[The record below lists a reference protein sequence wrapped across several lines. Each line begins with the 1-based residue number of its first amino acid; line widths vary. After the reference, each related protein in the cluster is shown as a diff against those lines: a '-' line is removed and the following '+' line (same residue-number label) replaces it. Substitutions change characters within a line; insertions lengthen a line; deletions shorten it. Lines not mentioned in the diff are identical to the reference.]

1 MTKWKRLRR
10 RKERKRTEELRG
22 SKAEEKPEE
31 QTFRLKQER
40 ERVEFEKQLAL
51 TESEKTS
58 GNIQYSQETEKLDNT
73 KNSKPT
79 TILAQIPRYAYL
91 LAIFALLSGV
101 FFPLITPG
109 IPFDHVIQGVATLFL
124 GLAGGILLF
133 KATTS
138 DNRRGIL
145 IAIGF
150 ALITICLVLVYH
162 IKETFTSLYF

>member
-1 MTKWKRLRR
+1 MTKWKRLKKLRE
-10 RKERKRTEELRG
+10 KKRFEAEALRP
-22 SKAEEKPEE
+22 KAEREEAKQTEPEKIS
-31 QTFRLKQER
+31 K
-40 ERVEFEKQLAL
+40 
-51 TESEKTS
+51 
-58 GNIQYSQETEKLDNT
+58 NIQQSQEIEKLDST
-73 KNSKPT
+73 KNSKPM

-91 LAIFALLSGV
+91 LAIFALLTGV

-109 IPFDHVIQGVATLFL
+109 IPYDHVIQGTATLFL

-150 ALITICLVLVYH
+150 VLIAICLALIYH
-162 IKETFTSLYF
+162 VQDSFSSLYF

>member
-1 MTKWKRLRR
+1 MTKWKRLRKLR
-10 RKERKRTEELRG
+10 EKKRFEAEVLRP
-22 SKAEEKPEE
+22 KAEGEEVKQTEPEKISENI
-31 QTFRLKQER
+31 QQSQEI
-40 ERVEFEKQLAL
+40 EKL
-51 TESEKTS
+51 ESTKTS
-58 GNIQYSQETEKLDNT
+58 NT
-73 KNSKPT
+73 T

-109 IPFDHVIQGVATLFL
+109 IPFDYVIQGVATLFL

-150 ALITICLVLVYH
+150 ALIAICLALIYH
-162 IKETFTSLYF
+162 IQESFRSVYF

>member
-1 MTKWKRLRR
+1 MTKWKRLRKLR
-10 RKERKRTEELRG
+10 EKKRFEAEALRP
-22 SKAEEKPEE
+22 KAEGEEVKQTEPEKI
-31 QTFRLKQER
+31 
-40 ERVEFEKQLAL
+40 
-51 TESEKTS
+51 SE
-58 GNIQYSQETEKLDNT
+58 NIQQSQEIENLDNT

-91 LAIFALLSGV
+91 LTIFALLAGV

-109 IPFDHVIQGVATLFL
+109 VPYDYVIQGTATLFL
-124 GLAGGILLF
+124 GLVGGILLF

-150 ALITICLVLVYH
+150 ALIAICLVLIYH
-162 IKETFTSLYF
+162 IQESFSSLYS

>member
-1 MTKWKRLRR
+1 MTKWKRLRKLR
-10 RKERKRTEELRG
+10 EKKRFDAEALRPEAKREEAKQTEPEKI
-22 SKAEEKPEE
+22 SK
-31 QTFRLKQER
+31 
-40 ERVEFEKQLAL
+40 
-51 TESEKTS
+51 
-58 GNIQYSQETEKLDNT
+58 NIQQSQEIENLENT
-73 KNSKPT
+73 KTSKPT

-91 LAIFALLSGV
+91 LAIFALLAGV

-109 IPFDHVIQGVATLFL
+109 VPYDYVIQGTAILFL

-150 ALITICLVLVYH
+150 ALIAISLVLIYH
-162 IKETFTSLYF
+162 IQETFRSSLF

>member
-1 MTKWKRLRR
+1 MTKWKRLKKLRE
-10 RKERKRTEELRG
+10 KKRFDAEVLRP
-22 SKAEEKPEE
+22 KAEVEE
-31 QTFRLKQER
+31 VKQTEPK
-40 ERVEFEKQLAL
+40 KI
-51 TESEKTS
+51 SE
-58 GNIQYSQETEKLDNT
+58 NIQQSQEIEKLDNT

-124 GLAGGILLF
+124 GLVGGIVLF

-150 ALITICLVLVYH
+150 ALITISLVLIYQLREVFISH
-162 IKETFTSLYF
+162 YF